1 MYKDLFKT
9 FFRIGAFT
17 IGGGYAM
24 IPLIEAD
31 VVEKH
36 RWLDKEMFMDLVAV
50 AQTCPGVF
58 AVNISIF
65 VGKKVGGFA
74 GALMST
80 LGTVLPSLI
89 VILLIATCLTQ
100 FLDIPWVEATF
111 KGIRPA
117 VVALIASPCFNMAKQ
132 AKITFLNAWIP
143 IVCAIAIWALGVNP
157 IYVLLIAA
165 GAGFIYG
172 IFISDESTV
181 KPKL

>member
-1 MYKDLFKT
+1 MYKDLFTT

-143 IVCAIAIWALGVNP
+143 IVCAI
-157 IYVLLIAA
+157 
-165 GAGFIYG
+165 
-172 IFISDESTV
+172 STV

>member
-1 MYKDLFKT
+1 MYKDLFTT

-24 IPLIEAD
+24 IPLIETD
-31 VVEKH
+31 VVDKH

-58 AVNISIF
+58 AINISIF
-65 VGKKVGGFA
+65 VGKKVAGIP

-80 LGTVLPSLI
+80 LGTVLPSLLC
-89 VILLIATCLTQ
+89 ILLIATCLTQ

-117 VVALIASPCFNMAKQ
+117 VVALIASPCFSMEKQ
-132 AKITFLNAWIP
+132 AKISLLNAWIP

-165 GAGFIYG
+165 GAGFLYG

>member
-1 MYKDLFKT
+1 MYKDLFTT

-100 FLDIPWVEATF
+100 FLVGGTVGLGILHDDIVP
-111 KGIRPA
+111 
-117 VVALIASPCFNMAKQ
+117 
-132 AKITFLNAWIP
+132 FLGPGNAHH
-143 IVCAIAIWALGVNP
+143 A
-157 IYVLLIAA
+157 
-165 GAGFIYG
+165 
-172 IFISDESTV
+172 
-181 KPKL
+181 